1 MKYSEMDIKPPVAVV
16 FDWCNTIVRTD
27 GIDLEILQE
36 VMKSMQCD
44 HIELSGIPHS
54 KIEGYLAGV
63 LGTQWKKAAEKYE
76 GILRT
81 RKNVPGPLPND
92 NVPEL
97 LEFLHKKNI
106 SMAIVSN
113 KQGARLRS
121 EVQSLG
127 LSKYF
132 AAVLGAGDTVE
143 SKPSPEPVFAA
154 LEVIGVPPSNRVFFV
169 GDSTTDIESA
179 RRAQCCPIAYDN
191 ASIKGVLSFSNFRDF
206 GDFVAGLLG

>member
-1 MKYSEMDIKPPVAVV
+1 MKYSEMDIKSPLAVV

-27 GIDLEILQE
+27 GVDLEILRE
-36 VMKSMQCD
+36 VIKSMQCD
-44 HIELSGIPHS
+44 NIELSGIPHN
-54 KIEGYLAGV
+54 KVEGYLAGV
-63 LGTQWKKAAEKYE
+63 LGAQWKKAAEKYE
-76 GILRT
+76 YIVRT
-81 RKNVPGPLPND
+81 RRNVPCPFPND
-92 NVPEL
+92 NVREL

-106 SMAIVSN
+106 GMAIVSN

-154 LEVIGVPPSNRVFFV
+154 LEIIGVPPSDRVFFV

-179 RRAQCCPIAYDN
+179 RRARCCPVAYDN
-191 ASIKGVLSFSNFRDF
+191 TSIKGVLSFSDFRDF
-206 GDFVAGLLG
+206 GNFIAGLLG